1 MNNLTE
7 INDNMPLSELEKE
20 RIKRIAHLLCNEKIE
35 NCSIELNEEQYAL
48 FIDEWNKERQIN
60 RVYSL
65 LPNFD
70 FPNRYCSPMGD
81 INNFLEALDKEVDF
95 YGRIVKA
102 LYNNQK
108 N

>member
-48 FIDEWNKERQIN
+48 FIDEWNKERQNKIN
-60 RVYSL
+60 ELNDDKY
-65 LPNFD
+65 
-70 FPNRYCSPMGD
+70 
-81 INNFLEALDKEVDF
+81 EAVMNEWVRGQNKLK
-95 YGRIVKA
+95 K
-102 LYNNQK
+102 
-108 N
+108 